1 MPDNQRVTVKVNGGG
16 CCGCLVVIFAIIGAL
31 YVLGVLQ

>member
-1 MPDNQRVTVKVNGGG
+1 MSNQTTTVKIEGGG

-31 YVLGVLQ
+31 YVLGVLS